1 MKHAYLIMAHDNVD
15 ILNVLLHLLDDK
27 RNDVY
32 LHIDKKSSID
42 LDKIYRPTISNF
54 YLLSNR
60 INVKWGDFSQIRVE
74 ISLLKEAI
82 SNSHYSYYHLLSG
95 VDLPIK
101 SQNYIHDFFDKH
113 QGLEFIDYSQEPSE
127 NYIKRVSKYWL
138 FTYWWKS
145 RNPII
150 FLLKCLIQPLVM
162 LVNRNLDVEF
172 KKGANWFSI
181 TDDCARYII
190 SKEKYINKRFKY
202 TMCSDEIFL
211 QTLVWNN
218 KELRNKIYKSSN
230 ELVGC
235 MREIDWTRGTPY
247 IWQDKDFDELMCAKG
262 LFARKFSFKYMGIV
276 FKISNAICSKNS
288 K

>member
-1 MKHAYLIMAHDNVD
+1 MKHAYLIIAHDNVD

-27 RNDVY
+27 RNDIY

-82 SNSHYSYYHLLSG
+82 GNSHYSYYHLLSG

-101 SQNYIHDFFDKH
+101 SQNYIHDFFDKN

-138 FTYWWKS
+138 FTYWWK
-145 RNPII
+145 
-150 FLLKCLIQPLVM
+150 
-162 LVNRNLDVEF
+162 VE
-172 KKGANWFSI
+172 I
-181 TDDCARYII
+181 
-190 SKEKYINKRFKY
+190 
-202 TMCSDEIFL
+202 L
-211 QTLVWNN
+211 
-218 KELRNKIYKSSN
+218 
-230 ELVGC
+230 
-235 MREIDWTRGTPY
+235 
-247 IWQDKDFDELMCAKG
+247 
-262 LFARKFSFKYMGIV
+262 
-276 FKISNAICSKNS
+276 
-288 K
+288 